1 MLDAGLISTTSTLT
15 TITRLTDFLVSIIT
29 GQLGLVVNHIQ
40 AVSFTRDLNS
50 CPRISRISSVIA
62 TSVKNTSR
70 RGSDVEKE
78 VAFNFIKAVLHADIV
93 SASSTCTTITRLADL
108 LISVITCQTGLI
120 VNHIKAISHCG
131 CFCWL

>member
-1 MLDAGLISTTSTLT
+1 MLDASLISTTSTLF

-40 AVSFTRDLNS
+40 AMPFTRDFNG
-50 CPRISRISSVIA
+50 CPRISRISCVIA

-70 RGSDVEKE
+70 LRSDVEEE
-78 VAFNFIKAVLHADIV
+78 VAFNFIKAMLHADIV
-93 SASSTCTTITRLADL
+93 SASSTCTTIAGLADL

-120 VNHIKAISHCG
+120 VNHIKSISHCG